1 MFPGRSFVAR
11 RHKARKR
18 NTPRRRPSPA
28 ARRARTKLTATTC
41 AHAASKRASSDSD
54 RSPRAEEDGCREQ
67 EREQPVRP
75 HVPTPRLHGPSHSLA
90 TAYWGR
96 DDDGRKKRRHGDACN
111 PLSAPCG
118 RGAVP
123 SVPRA
128 RQSSV
133 PPVSRCRH
141 NSAFRASGCAAERQR
156 ANAKITRP
164 WWSTSKPWMSS
175 SLVAVTGCRLWCDA
189 SAVPSGNVLRTA
201 VSSVEQHLNPRFCL
215 ERKNAAT
222 LLAIAVET
230 QRHRSETHD
239 RRRRT
244 GEVGSFFFHL
254 IQLAWPIGKQAV
266 SLNKH
271 ACGLLTFLTSLITRL
286 GLTVRKGSS

>member
-1 MFPGRSFVAR
+1 MARPSSRARAMFPGRSFVAR

-215 ERKNAAT
+215 ERRMR
-222 LLAIAVET
+222 LLCLQLQLKPNGTGA
-230 QRHRSETHD
+230 
-239 RRRRT
+239 RRMT
-244 GEVGSFFFHL
+244 DGDEPVKWGHFFF
-254 IQLAWPIGKQAV
+254 I
-266 SLNKH
+266 S
-271 ACGLLTFLTSLITRL
+271 FS
-286 GLTVRKGSS
+286 